1 MSKMEIYAKW
11 KRSKH
16 FTLALT
22 IRGFFFKTKQKQ
34 FLSNRSRYLRSLMY
48 FLFPYSMQISK

>member
-1 MSKMEIYAKW
+1 MSKMETYAKW

-34 FLSNRSRYLRSLMY
+34 FLSNRSRYLN
-48 FLFPYSMQISK
+48 